1 MIEQTLTK
9 FEVSLHIALSINHI
23 VRKLLELEIPAS
35 VFFALLFFLLFDS
48 SFVKA
53 THLFISLI
61 IEASLVHLRLLLLDT
76 IVAHLFVLAYFKP
89 LICIKLIFFTILAWI
104 LRSCPIF
111 IISVLLLILL
121 VLFLLSKVLIQH
133 AIILLAKLFHPTHL
147 LLLL

>member
-89 LICIKLIFFTILAWI
+89 LICIKLIFFTILA
-104 LRSCPIF
+104 
-111 IISVLLLILL
+111 
-121 VLFLLSKVLIQH
+121 
-133 AIILLAKLFHPTHL
+133 
-147 LLLL
+147 